1 MSKGYDIGLPQ
12 VPDRLVILVYMES
25 LSPRSTTS
33 ATQEMEIH
41 ELRAQVE
48 HLKTTIQ
55 LLHTGEEVGN
65 HGVYQRDIQTNE
77 VTWTDGLVTTIGMN
91 ADGLTGQNFMA
102 RLQERVHPDDMP
114 IHFSM
119 IKLIKKGLKISPFD
133 YRVIN
138 DTGGYRWVRHG
149 IIVHAGKAIIG
160 TVQRI
165 DEEKRQNRQIQMAK
179 MVEKGEEVGQMGFC
193 IFNIQTGDFEA
204 SPNLWRL
211 HGIDPRGVE
220 QKDFIKRSL
229 EMVHIDDRHIAWNIQ
244 MLLKQSLPWPEPEYR
259 VIHPNGAIRWLRFKW
274 EYFKAP
280 HQLIGTARDITEKK
294 EEEVEKERKQYIL
307 RAGERVSQT
316 ASFIW
321 NLHTQELIHTPQIL
335 EIYEFEDRENI
346 DNFNLSERISDR
358 LHPEDLQELNHIM
371 EKLELGLKNIN
382 GDYRIVLPKGKIKW
396 IRLRLGERINEQQ
409 VVGSVQDVTSI
420 KEAEARM
427 TQVNTD
433 LEQMI
438 ATVSHDLRAPL
449 RHVIAYA
456 DMLQKAASKWDP
468 EEQIFVENIISSS
481 QRLSK
486 MIEQLLAYSRSRN
499 IQMDPQWLNGE
510 KIVTEI
516 KRLFESETQARQ
528 IEWNI
533 DPIPVIFGD
542 KSMIENV
549 FQNLFSNAVK
559 FTQYKEH
566 PTIHVHVEAADQ
578 EVIFKISDNGVGF
591 DNQLK
596 GKLFKVFQS
605 LHKRSEFE
613 GTGIGLA
620 NVSRIIKR
628 HGGAI
633 SADGKIKEGAIFTF
647 SLPLPPRT

>member
-1 MSKGYDIGLPQ
+1 
-12 VPDRLVILVYMES
+12 
-25 LSPRSTTS
+25 
-33 ATQEMEIH
+33 
-41 ELRAQVE
+41 
-48 HLKTTIQ
+48 
-55 LLHTGEEVGN
+55 
-65 HGVYQRDIQTNE
+65 
-77 VTWTDGLVTTIGMN
+77 
-91 ADGLTGQNFMA
+91 
-102 RLQERVHPDDMP
+102 
-114 IHFSM
+114 
-119 IKLIKKGLKISPFD
+119 
-133 YRVIN
+133 
-138 DTGGYRWVRHG
+138 
-149 IIVHAGKAIIG
+149 
-160 TVQRI
+160 
-165 DEEKRQNRQIQMAK
+165 
-179 MVEKGEEVGQMGFC
+179 
-193 IFNIQTGDFEA
+193 
-204 SPNLWRL
+204 
-211 HGIDPRGVE
+211 IDPRGVE

-510 KIVTEI
+510 KIVQ
-516 KRLFESETQARQ
+516 KSSDSLNRKPKL
-528 IEWNI
+528 
-533 DPIPVIFGD
+533 D
-542 KSMIENV
+542 KSNGISI
-549 FQNLFSNAVK
+549 LF
-559 FTQYKEH
+559 
-566 PTIHVHVEAADQ
+566 P
-578 EVIFKISDNGVGF
+578 
-591 DNQLK
+591 
-596 GKLFKVFQS
+596 
-605 LHKRSEFE
+605 
-613 GTGIGLA
+613 
-620 NVSRIIKR
+620 
-628 HGGAI
+628 
-633 SADGKIKEGAIFTF
+633 
-647 SLPLPPRT
+647 